1 MTYVTGFAETK
12 CVLMIFGE
20 IMQIKMFLTENHL
33 KISETTAKLNKILL

>member
-12 CVLMIFGE
+12 CDFLIFDE
-20 IMQIKMFLTENHL
+20 IMQIKRFLTENHF